1 MANMPG
7 RRRLRS
13 AGISREIA
21 LQNAARS
28 LERAKGTSGGG
39 AALPTRA
46 IGYRDRS
53 KLLFTDT
60 QVLALVRSSPGLNL
74 YQIQKAAQSK
84 MPQWNW
90 SIGKIQKAVG
100 RLKELEKV
108 DTETILSG
116 GRACVIVRPCKK

>member
-1 MANMPG
+1 MPP
-7 RRRLRS
+7 RS
-13 AGISREIA
+13 
-21 LQNAARS
+21 
-28 LERAKGTSGGG
+28 
-39 AALPTRA
+39 
-46 IGYRDRS
+46 IGYRDRG

-60 QVLALVRSSPGLNL
+60 QVLALVRSRPGLNL

-108 DTETILSG
+108 DTETVLSG
-116 GRACVIVRPCKK
+116 GRACVIVRPCSKK